1 MTDVVNANSPA
12 QADEDKL
19 SITAPAP
26 NEMFHRRVIAR
37 RNAELEAVPEFA
49 DRALPKSQVRALLK
63 ERRRLDRQIKRSP
76 NFKPYQ
82 AEIENIR
89 TVFGSTR
96 ERLLALKGQ
105 AAAVGP
111 DQEKRNAIVT
121 EARRLVEQKRTLAAS
136 ARRLERDH
144 ADLVALIARRDR
156 VVMQLDHHK
165 KCLDRER
172 YHEKLRQQMAKE
184 AYEWHDI
191 LQNEL
196 TRLGFCYRFMH
207 KGKERTHKIG
217 FSEIHVTTDTVQLKL
232 ATNYKLLFGWRPL
245 LPRDV
250 YVGDIADKK
259 TLAELTNACQRQVN
273 AKMTADNGTWLIV
286 NRLGST
292 DGILEYVT
300 LAQVLSAY
308 PTPMRDAFPIIFGIK
323 EGRELHVHYLPKDVH
338 ILIGGETGGGKSNIN
353 NVILSTLIQMHSPDE
368 LRLVLLDLK
377 EGVEFSA
384 YEDVPHLGIPV
395 INDLHQAVDVLGRL
409 EAYRR
414 ERMKRI
420 GTKRLARDI
429 DEYNLRVPPSE
440 RMPRVVVM
448 IDEYAAIKGVSS
460 ELENAIQGYILQ
472 LASKARAAGIY
483 LILSTQMPYVSILPG
498 AAKGN
503 LSFRLAFR
511 MASAANSQTIIDA
524 ADAANLPKIDG
535 RAVGKRG
542 ADRFQLQTPHCRIS
556 DIERALTKAATW
568 QPARIPFELPPPEIS
583 ISFMDNEL
591 IDIGLAEFGGRLPA
605 REIWQLVRADKD
617 VSYNQVREM
626 VKRVSR
632 QKTVVH
638 EGVTYAF
645 GVGKGNVVT
654 MKPVE
659 DAQLQAAIGGTG
671 TNLGAE
677 ASAE

>member
-1 MTDVVNANSPA
+1 MTDIDIEKAEEI
-12 QADEDKL
+12 DEAEDQL
-19 SITAPAP
+19 SINAPAP
-26 NEMFHRRVIAR
+26 NEMFFKRVISR
-37 RNAELEAVPEFA
+37 RNAELEAKPEFGDRPLSKA
-49 DRALPKSQVRALLK
+49 QFRALNR
-63 ERRRLDRQIKRSP
+63 ERRQLTKQISRTPGYKQ
-76 NFKPYQ
+76 YQ
-82 AEIENIR
+82 EEFQNTTKLFA
-89 TVFGSTR
+89 STR
-96 ERLLALKGQ
+96 ERLLELRKTFQDETVSDEKRDAVLTEAKQ
-105 AAAVGP
+105 LTRQKRSLAAA
-111 DQEKRNAIVT
+111 
-121 EARRLVEQKRTLAAS
+121 

-144 ADLVALIARRDR
+144 ADLVALLKQRDDIL
-156 VVMQLDHHK
+156 VTLEHHAQ
-165 KCLDRER
+165 CLKRER
-172 YHEKLRQQMAKE
+172 YHEKLRKQMAKE
-184 AYEWHDI
+184 AHEWHDI

-196 TRLGFCYRFMH
+196 TRLGFCYRFQH

-232 ATNYKLLFGWRPL
+232 ATTYKLLFGWRPQ

-259 TLAELTNACQRQVN
+259 TLAELTNACQRQIGS
-273 AKMTADNGTWLIV
+273 KMTADNGTWLIV

-300 LAQVLSAY
+300 LSQVLSAY
-308 PTPMRDAFPIIFGIK
+308 PTPMRSMFPLIFGIK

-368 LRLVLLDLK
+368 LRLILLDLK

-384 YEDVPHLGIPV
+384 YEEVPHLAIPV
-395 INDLHQAVDVLGRL
+395 INDLHQAADVLGRL
-409 EAYRR
+409 EAFRR

-420 GTKRLARDI
+420 ASLRLARDI
-429 DEYNLRVPPSE
+429 NEYNLRVPPDQ
-440 RMPRVVVM
+440 RMPSVLVL
-448 IDEYAAIKGVSS
+448 IDEYAAIKGVSAD
-460 ELENAIQGYILQ
+460 LERAIQGYILQ

-511 MASAANSQTIIDA
+511 MASAANSQTIIDSGEA
-524 ADAANLPKIDG
+524 ATLPKIDG

-556 DIERALTKAATW
+556 DIERALAKAGAW

-583 ISFMDNEL
+583 IGFTDVEL
-591 IDIGLAEFGGRLPA
+591 VEIGLAEFNGRLPA
-605 REIWQLVRADKD
+605 RDIWQMVRVDKD

-626 VKRVSR
+626 VKRLQR
-632 QKTVVH
+632 QRSVIH
-638 EGVTYAF
+638 EGVEYTFA
-645 GVGKGNVVT
+645 VGKGNVVT
-654 MKPVE
+654 LKPVE
-659 DAQLQAAIGGTG
+659 PAQLQNETGGT
-671 TNLGAE
+671 A
-677 ASAE
+677 